1 MAPLFRGWQHAA
13 TGCHLLPDANTVG
26 LVSETDTD
34 VGSAADTDVG
44 SAAGDGAAG
53 GAAGGGAAGGGAVG
67 SAAGGGGGFGGAR
80 RVTIR
85 DIADATGVA
94 PSTVSRALSLPDRV
108 NHSTQERIQR
118 AARELGYVANSQAR
132 ALTSGRTRAVAVLV
146 SDITNPFYFDV
157 IRGTQHQLAGA
168 GWTQLLVDTEES
180 ADAEMATLSAIGAK
194 ADGVVLTASRLSDA
208 QIARFAERIPLVV
221 VNRRPA
227 GVPSVLIDTPG
238 GVEQA
243 VQHLVSLGH
252 RDVLYVAGPDSSW
265 SNERRWK
272 ALVRVAKRLG
282 VRVAR
287 IGPHAPFVD
296 SGAAAADAAVHA
308 GATACIAFNDLIAIG
323 MLARLRERGVRVPED
338 MSIVGC
344 DDIFGADFCN
354 PPLTTMTSPIER
366 AGRVAIRML
375 LGRLGA
381 IPADELPGE
390 HMTGA
395 VALPTHLTVREST
408 GPAPA

>member
-1 MAPLFRGWQHAA
+1 MKDLSTDGGGR
-13 TGCHLLPDANTVG
+13 TGG
-26 LVSETDTD
+26 
-34 VGSAADTDVG
+34 
-44 SAAGDGAAG
+44 AAGTAG
-53 GAAGGGAAGGGAVG
+53 GAAAGARAAGT
-67 SAAGGGGGFGGAR
+67 AAGAAR

-94 PSTVSRALSLPDRV
+94 ASTVSRALSLPDRV
-108 NHSTQERIQR
+108 NPVTQERIQR

-180 ADAEMATLSAIGAK
+180 ADAEMAALTAVGAK

-221 VNRRPA
+221 VNRRPT

-252 RDVLYVAGPDSSW
+252 REILYVAGPDSSW
-265 SNERRWK
+265 SNERRWR
-272 ALVRVAKRLG
+272 ALVQVAKRLG
-282 VRVAR
+282 IRVAR
-287 IGPHAPFVD
+287 VGPHAPFVD

-381 IPADELPGE
+381 LPADELPGE
-390 HMTGA
+390 HMSGA

-408 GPAPA
+408 GPAPRAHND

>member
-1 MAPLFRGWQHAA
+1 M
-13 TGCHLLPDANTVG
+13 
-26 LVSETDTD
+26 S
-34 VGSAADTDVG
+34 SADTET
-44 SAAGDGAAG
+44 
-53 GAAGGGAAGGGAVG
+53 
-67 SAAGGGGGFGGAR
+67 AR

-108 NHSTQERIQR
+108 NRATQQRIQD
-118 AARELGYVANSQAR
+118 AARQLGYVPNQQAR

-157 IRGTQHQLAGA
+157 IRGTQHQLAAA

-180 ADAEMATLSAIGAK
+180 AEAELAALSAIATK
-194 ADGVVLTASRLSDA
+194 ADGAVLTASRLSDA
-208 QIARFAERIPLVV
+208 QIARFAERTPLVV

-265 SNERRWK
+265 SNERRWR
-272 ALVRVAKRLG
+272 ALVRVGKRLG

-308 GATACIAFNDLIAIG
+308 GATACVAFNDLIAIG
-323 MLARLRERGVRVPED
+323 MLTRLRERGVRVPDD
-338 MSIVGC
+338 MSVVGC

-366 AGRVAIRML
+366 AGQVAIRML

-381 IPADELPGE
+381 SPSDDPLGDPGTDHPAS
-390 HMTGA
+390 A

-408 GPAPA
+408 GPAPATARRPS

>member
-1 MAPLFRGWQHAA
+1 M
-13 TGCHLLPDANTVG
+13 
-26 LVSETDTD
+26 SSTDTD
-34 VGSAADTDVG
+34 VTADGTATGTGPAADASVAGTSPG
-44 SAAGDGAAG
+44 PAADA
-53 GAAGGGAAGGGAVG
+53 
-67 SAAGGGGGFGGAR
+67 SR

-85 DIADATGVA
+85 DVADATGVA

-108 NHSTQERIQR
+108 NHATQQRIQQ
-118 AARELGYVANSQAR
+118 AARELGYVPNSQAR

-180 ADAEMATLSAIGAK
+180 ADAEMAALSAIAGK
-194 ADGVVLTASRLSDA
+194 ADGAVLTASRLSDA
-208 QIARFAERIPLVV
+208 QIARFAERTPLVV

-252 RDVLYVAGPDSSW
+252 RDVLYIAGPDSSW
-265 SNERRWK
+265 SNERRWR
-272 ALVRVAKRLG
+272 ALVRVAKRLD

-287 IGPHAPFVD
+287 VGPHAPFVD

-390 HMTGA
+390 HMSGA

-408 GPAPA
+408 GPAPASHHRPS

>member
-1 MAPLFRGWQHAA
+1 MPDERRCPGA
-13 TGCHLLPDANTVG
+13 TTLALVATCGNRLPDVAIRPSVGTVTDTRPSSFG
-26 LVSETDTD
+26 DTD
-34 VGSAADTDVG
+34 V
-44 SAAGDGAAG
+44 
-53 GAAGGGAAGGGAVG
+53 
-67 SAAGGGGGFGGAR
+67 R

-108 NHSTQERIQR
+108 NRATQLRIQQ
-118 AARELGYVANSQAR
+118 AARDLGYVPNSQAR

-157 IRGTQHQLAGA
+157 IRGTQHQLAAA

-180 ADAEMATLSAIGAK
+180 GEAELAALSAIATK
-194 ADGVVLTASRLSDA
+194 ADGAVLTASRLSDA
-208 QIARFAERIPLVV
+208 QIARIAERTPLVV
-221 VNRRPA
+221 VNRRPE

-265 SNERRWK
+265 SNERRWR

-287 IGPHAPFVD
+287 VGPHAPFVD
-296 SGAAAADAAVHA
+296 SGAAAADAAVNA

-323 MLARLRERGVRVPED
+323 MLARLRERGIRVPED
-338 MSIVGC
+338 MSVVGC

-381 IPADELPGE
+381 ESGEDPVGE
-390 HMTGA
+390 HTAGA

-408 GPAPA
+408 GPAPTSPRRPS